1 MSSNDDLIIRWMGAF
16 RKEGNLLDS
25 IQWEF
30 NGVDRECAAELLDGD
45 QSMIRY
51 AKVGVLIDPRKAI
64 KSFTGDCWSVVGDD
78 GKLKMTRNP
87 RHANGYHREVWIRP
101 KGRLAIVIKGRVSGK
116 IRVALRNL
124 SKKLKVP
131 LFYLRK
137 EGLVPQQ

>member
-1 MSSNDDLIIRWMGAF
+1 MNMNNDLIIRWMGAF

-51 AKVGVLIDPRKAI
+51 AKVGVLINPKKVIKA
-64 KSFTGDCWSVVGDD
+64 FNGDCWSVVGDD
-78 GKLKMTRNP
+78 GRLKKTRNP
-87 RHANGYHREVWIRP
+87 RYSSGYHKEVWIRP
-101 KGRLAIVIKGRVSGK
+101 KGRLGIVIKGRVSGK
-116 IRVALRNL
+116 LRVALRNL
-124 SKKLKVP
+124 SKKLGVP
-131 LFYLRK
+131 LYYLRK